1 MECKEFLTHFSRF
14 YDAQLEPSEQERF
27 QDHLEACSQ
36 CARYHQVVSGGV
48 ALLRREIPPLT
59 PPADF
64 RPRLDHRIFHVADQE
79 ALLRGASASGVTAA
93 TAAALAVLLVLAA
106 WSPVLQGGEPEVDLP
121 TIVVETRGAP
131 PMGTQAYSYS
141 RNPLMD
147 LPPSLRNP
155 SLWREERPPLYQFS
169 PLADPYGGPGVI
181 RTGLE

>member
-27 QDHLEACSQ
+27 QVHLEACSQ
-36 CARYHQVVSGGV
+36 CARYHRVVRGGV
-48 ALLRREIPPLT
+48 ELLRREIRPLA

-79 ALLRGASASGVTAA
+79 ALLHGASASGVTAA

-106 WSPVLQGGEPEVDLP
+106 WSPLLQGREPEVDLP
-121 TIVVETRGAP
+121 TIVVEARGAP
-131 PMGTQAYSYS
+131 PVAAQASAYSRS
-141 RNPLMD
+141 QWMD

-155 SLWREERPPLYQFS
+155 SLWRETRPSLYHFS
-169 PLADPYGGPGVI
+169 PLSNPYGGSGVI